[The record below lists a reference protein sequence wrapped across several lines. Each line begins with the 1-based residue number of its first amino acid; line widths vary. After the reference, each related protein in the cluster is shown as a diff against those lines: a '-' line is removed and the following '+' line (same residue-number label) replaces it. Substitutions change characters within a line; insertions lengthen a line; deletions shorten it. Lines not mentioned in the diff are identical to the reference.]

1 LLTSLIYANGD
12 RYDFQYNNYEEL
24 TKVIYPT
31 GGYTRYDYSDFYSI
45 DTPGEIREAVGK
57 HVCRDEKILYDERPV
72 FVSDEATIFDVST
85 SPIEELSERC
95 AKHYGRVLSP
105 ESLKQP
111 LWKLLRQLNQDRT
124 G

>member
-1 LLTSLIYANGD
+1 MKLG
-12 RYDFQYNNYEEL
+12 
-24 TKVIYPT
+24 
-31 GGYTRYDYSDFYSI
+31 SDVEMQRLSS
-45 DTPGEIREAVGK
+45 EAREFF
-57 HVCRDEKILYDERPV
+57 EKILYDERPV